1 ALSSFTISAFAF
13 DENGSDETTIQ
24 FTENDLHALV
34 QYDEAVENGHISRMN
49 DEEELNTLVFKNK
62 DDTRTMYYYS
72 ENIKYVDGNGV
83 IQDKTNFIT
92 RDGDKYINADN
103 DINVSLPVDAEDI
116 ISDGISLA
124 YGDIEI
130 SMQPNVSLIEI
141 SNENISGI
149 SITEEIE
156 NSKGISDSVTYD
168 NVFGS
173 GINLRYTPT
182 YSGVKEEI
190 ILTGY
195 TDTNTFDFVISTN
208 GLYLIEQNGVFGL
221 SYEDNGELI
230 AELSDIY
237 VYDSNGLCTFGN
249 IQVTEIE
256 EHDLYEVT
264 VCVDESFLTNMATA
278 YPVVVDPTI
287 SFYSYIGDKKYI
299 QDATL
304 CGQYPTTKYGSAT
317 TLSISSSSD
326 SYVVLRFPS
335 FTSTNYYSL
344 MSLGGIISAN
354 LCFHCP
360 YKGSSAY
367 IFAYKYTPSSS
378 WTETSIT
385 YSNGGVNCSTD
396 IMNVTASPSTG
407 DIKISVTDNVKSWI
421 SAPEGAS
428 SGILLKF
435 TDSIYSSSGYSYTF
449 YSTEYSGSKSKP
461 YLAIN
466 YSTTDILVH
475 IKNLST
481 SNYLTYLKP
490 SENSSTEPYLAVSNS
505 VSDTALTDVFRL
517 VYDSDTNGYK
527 IGSLKQTYG
536 YDETLN
542 SSLQFDSSGEYW
554 DLVYYTSGY
563 FRIKNQTT
571 SKYLKLDGSTVTTS
585 STVSTAANWS
595 FEAVDSYT
603 ITINVQNT
611 SGQGISVNSDIVTLG
626 NTDSRQVFKISG
638 GSKTIRVLDTTCGIG
653 VGSTV
658 DKGTKSDYARQYS
671 EIITSSCTLSFTM
684 HYKTEYP
691 SFSVFPVD
699 QGDLSRITSQYGYR
713 YYESGSTE
721 LSLHKGIDMYL
732 SKSTADH
739 NIYSVSNGE
748 VVYVSDEKTDGYR
761 VIISYNDGEYFF
773 AYDHM
778 YYVNVA
784 KGDTVTAN
792 KVIGKIGEDG
802 KSYSNHLHFEVYTG
816 SGTAKTN
823 YDPAVFLSYF
833 R

>member
-1 ALSSFTISAFAF
+1 
-13 DENGSDETTIQ
+13 
-24 FTENDLHALV
+24 
-34 QYDEAVENGHISRMN
+34 
-49 DEEELNTLVFKNK
+49 
-62 DDTRTMYYYS
+62 MYYYS
-72 ENIKYVDGNGV
+72 ENIKYVDSNGV
-83 IQDKTNFIT
+83 VQDKTNFIT

-208 GLYLIEQNGVFGL
+208 GLYLIEKNGVFGL

-230 AELSDIY
+230 AELSDVY

-264 VCVDESFLTNMATA
+264 VCVDESFLSNMATA

-317 TLSISSSSD
+317 TLSISSSSN
-326 SYVVLRFPS
+326 SYVVLNFPS

-354 LCFHCP
+354 LCFYCP

-378 WTETSIT
+378 WDETSIT
-385 YSNGGVNCSTD
+385 YSNSGINYSSD
-396 IMNVTASPSTG
+396 IIDGTASPSTG
-407 DIKISVTDNVKSWI
+407 IVKIAVTNNVKSWI
-421 SAPEGAS
+421 STPAGAS

-449 YSTEYSGSKSKP
+449 YSTECSTSSYRP

-481 SNYLTYLKP
+481 SNYLTYSKP
-490 SENSSTEPYLAVSNS
+490 SANSSTESYLAVSSS
-505 VSDTALTDVFRL
+505 VSDTALPDVFRL

-571 SKYLKLDGSTVTTS
+571 SKYLILSGSTVTTS

-603 ITINVQNT
+603 ITINVT
-611 SGQGISVNSDIVTLG
+611 DAGTGSALDIKGDIVTKD
-626 NTDSRQVFKISG
+626 NVESRQYFTISG
-638 GSKTIRVLDTTCGIG
+638 GTKTLRVIDTQCGIDIGAG
-653 VGSTV
+653 VETDG
-658 DKGTKSDYARQYS
+658 YARQFS
-671 EIITSSCTLSFTM
+671 DVISSTCTLSFKMYSEDNYPGFRFPLSTSSFKCVSSIFGHRCYNGSDGSAVFDI
-684 HYKTEYP
+684 HY
-691 SFSVFPVD
+691 
-699 QGDLSRITSQYGYR
+699 GNDL
-713 YYESGSTE
+713 
-721 LSLHKGIDMYL
+721 YL
-732 SKSTADH
+732 NSPNSSSAV
-739 NIYSVSNGE
+739 YSVSSGT
-748 VVYVSDEKTDGYR
+748 VTKICSRTGVGTYI
-761 VIISYNDGEYFF
+761 IISYSSGTYYFL
-773 AYDHM
+773 YDHL
-778 YYVNVA
+778 YSYTVSE
-784 KGDTVTAN
+784 GDTVTAGQ
-792 KVIGKIGEDG
+792 VIGYVGQYN
-802 KSYSNHLHFEVYTG
+802 SNNYSNHLHFSVYYTD
-816 SGTAKTN
+816 SSNNKVYVDSKAFLN
-823 YDPAVFLSYF
+823 YFK
-833 R
+833 